1 MMGLRDELV
10 FGLTPPLRRMFR
22 AFEQH
27 GPLVLSDLRE
37 DLPLEGDDDWKR
49 RDDGMT
55 TEVNKL
61 QAKGLIHQAGTRRG
75 RGPAARVFAVTPED
89 EIEQAAEKFR
99 RKQPRRK
106 RDMSGQTARIAEY
119 RLMEKEAGTSSRRH
133 WIETRRQVVQLA
145 YNARR
150 IEPMVYW
157 SKKSVPDDELELV
170 YDEALATLTA
180 FQRLVA
186 AIDTQRGD
194 KQLRDKIAA
203 LRAKADSV
211 KELGNPAEAESFY
224 AKADE
229 LEIKL
234 DQAA

>member
-1 MMGLRDELV
+1 MRRRDELV
-10 FGLTPPLRRMFR
+10 SGLTPPLRRLFW

-27 GPLVLSDLRE
+27 GPLGAPDLHE
-37 DLPLEGDDDWKR
+37 DLPLEGGEDWKGR
-49 RDDGMT
+49 TDGMT
-55 TEVNKL
+55 TEIHKL
-61 QAKGLIHQAGTRRG
+61 QAKGLIRQVGTRPG
-75 RGPAARVFAVTPED
+75 RGPATRIFAVTPEE
-89 EIEQAAEKFR
+89 EIEDEAEKFR
-99 RKQPRRK
+99 RRQPRRK
-106 RDMSGQTARIAEY
+106 RDMSGQTTRIAEY
-119 RLMEKEAGTSSRRH
+119 RQMEKEAGTSSRRH
-133 WIETRRQVVQLA
+133 WIETRRHVVQLA
-145 YNARR
+145 YHARR

-194 KQLRDKIAA
+194 KQLREKIAA

-211 KELGNPAEAESFY
+211 KALGNPAEAESFY